1 MFYHFQVWDACSDA
15 HISFDPSRE
24 FGDSSSDMGYIVE
37 NPVTITA
44 LRKQLK
50 VLDSR
55 VDVFYGTKLKRL
67 TLPDSTRDM
76 VGS

>member
-1 MFYHFQVWDACSDA
+1 
-15 HISFDPSRE
+15 
-24 FGDSSSDMGYIVE
+24 MGYIVE
-37 NPVTITA
+37 NPVTIAA

-55 VDVFYGTKLKRL
+55 VDVFYGTKLKKL

-76 VGS
+76 VGRLFLLINYLQGFDCLCLVW